1 MPPLNQFLDLKVEV
15 VDGQEKVCIKLEE
28 YKGVEGGKNDLYGVD
43 YVYYM
48 ESGKIVLR
56 NSKIEE

>member
-1 MPPLNQFLDLKVEV
+1 
-15 VDGQEKVCIKLEE
+15 LEE